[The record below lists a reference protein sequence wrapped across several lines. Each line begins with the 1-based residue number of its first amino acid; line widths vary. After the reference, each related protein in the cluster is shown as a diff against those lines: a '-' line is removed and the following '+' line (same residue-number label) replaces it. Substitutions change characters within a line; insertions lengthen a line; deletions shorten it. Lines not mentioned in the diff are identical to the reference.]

1 MKICAI
7 SDLHGNLIYN
17 IEESDILIIAGDISP
32 LNIQFNK
39 ELMIKWLKKEFIP
52 WSQKLPVNKIFLIAG
67 NHDFVFYLCSEKEK
81 YNLFK
86 DTKIKYLED
95 SGEIYNKNGK
105 SISIWGTPWCSVF
118 GTWAFMREPE
128 YELSQFNKIPDN
140 IDILISHDPPY
151 GACDICFES
160 LRNVFEHLGNKELQ
174 KVIKIRQPKLV
185 FCGHLHTGN
194 HSPEYINNTEIYNV
208 SILNEFYDIAYKPLY
223 ITI

>member
-1 MKICAI
+1 
-7 SDLHGNLIYN
+7 
-17 IEESDILIIAGDISP
+17 
-32 LNIQFNK
+32 
-39 ELMIKWLKKEFIP
+39 
-52 WSQKLPVNKIFLIAG
+52 
-67 NHDFVFYLCSEKEK
+67 
-81 YNLFK
+81 
-86 DTKIKYLED
+86 
-95 SGEIYNKNGK
+95 
-105 SISIWGTPWCSVF
+105 
-118 GTWAFMREPE
+118 MREPE